1 MGSTEIM
8 PSLAPSEKSADAGH
22 GNKQN
27 GPNHRKKSKGFFK
40 DIKAKLLSLEE
51 KIKQVTTKDGEGQH
65 NDNAQFVSHEHRF
78 KKIEDEH
85 DKDHGDL
92 ERLHKGLESLQREV
106 RDIQMELQ
114 SSRKSGY

>member
-85 DKDHGDL
+85 DKDH
-92 ERLHKGLESLQREV
+92 EWLESLNRSIIELKHEV
-106 RDIQMELQ
+106 
-114 SSRKSGY
+114 KFA